1 MLKAVTPED
10 SQTWPLTPQQFEEL
24 LAATHKLDAEARYKS
39 AQVGEHLR
47 ALFLVQRWTGLRVG
61 DVLSLPK
68 SALQGNRLTAVIQKK
83 LHRKPAAARVVCIVP
98 DHVAEALTSLP
109 LRNEEHPDY
118 FFWSR
123 KCSQQVNT
131 NKWLGKVDRLNDYLS
146 FTNEAGDPM
155 DFRSHMLRDTFAVE
169 MLLAGV
175 LLEKVSKLL
184 THESVT
190 MTERYYAKW
199 TAPRRQQLE
208 DEAVAA
214 MRRMGV
220 TVSV

>member
-1 MLKAVTPED
+1 
-10 SQTWPLTPQQFEEL
+10 
-24 LAATHKLDAEARYKS
+24 
-39 AQVGEHLR
+39 
-47 ALFLVQRWTGLRVG
+47 
-61 DVLSLPK
+61 
-68 SALQGNRLTAVIQKK
+68 
-83 LHRKPAAARVVCIVP
+83 
-98 DHVAEALTSLP
+98 
-109 LRNEEHPDY
+109 
-118 FFWSR
+118 
-123 KCSQQVNT
+123 
-131 NKWLGKVDRLNDYLS
+131 
-146 FTNEAGDPM
+146 M